1 MEYPSGRDLRQDLVA
16 ISRIVNPVL
25 QTVFLVVSKIAPDI
39 TVTVRY
45 KELNLNQL
53 EHEWDVNPRLYE
65 GVRTVDYSG
74 MTDLVDVI
82 DRKPDDAI
90 GGAPR

>member
-1 MEYPSGRDLRQDLVA
+1 M
-16 ISRIVNPVL
+16 
-25 QTVFLVVSKIAPDI
+25 
-39 TVTVRY
+39 RY
-45 KELNLNQL
+45 KDLNLNQL
-53 EHEWDVNPRLYE
+53 EYEWDVNPRLYE

-82 DRKPDDAI
+82 DRKPDDVI